1 MSGIFEDRS
10 RVKGNSSD
18 IVRRKL
24 DTSGQDKLTKTIKD
38 NFVKAETDSLER
50 EILLSKPELAK
61 KIRVYQNETDINDP
75 EYVDGY
81 TDIVE
86 EHYGAFQAQSKVA
99 NEFLRRQEMA
109 VKDSYQTAGVNYQI
123 KGLMRED
130 NERIRTYLNETM
142 NTTMASGALPFNAVE
157 DMNRIIDLS
166 LNIPNELKG
175 ALKKNATNDILTTE
189 IQTSIRNDDDVEG
202 IKEKLKTYKKYIDPQ
217 KYKTLHKQIKISEQ
231 QNERALA
238 RLNTRVIKGFAKDL
252 TGYTNCVTTNNCSP
266 ETANLRENIK
276 ESGIDDESKNALI
289 ERFDD
294 INELSEIFTEISND
308 VMGSYKSVESYIT
321 KNPDNDSNNLRR
333 NNILRTYYNDKR
345 MEFKKDPVQF
355 VIDNNDEV
363 KELVDQLDGTE
374 NQQALQSEIRET
386 ISSAIGMHSNR
397 MLTNAEID
405 DISTTDDYKE
415 QLAKIK
421 QVISEKGKTVVDE
434 LIERK
439 AVTKDIKAIGNISDI
454 PVQHRV
460 MELIRDEKEIKQLYA
475 NTPNSFDRT
484 ASILKGKR
492 YYTDFI
498 EASYIKTDAP
508 DEVNSITKL
517 TILQAMRDGDFSPEN
532 LESNFNTL
540 MGDAQVV
547 DKVIV
552 PRDIPESLAKERLT
566 NVKDSDFLYRV
577 LKSKD
582 IDFKGRIISIGA
594 PDGIDVISRFAE
606 EVESGDIEI
615 AVEQGA
621 VVFVKGGMFVRDDSG
636 NLLRIP
642 FDKFNP
648 IEKSVDKELF
658 MKNPHY
664 MNYEVLDA
672 LRKL

>member
-1 MSGIFEDRS
+1 
-10 RVKGNSSD
+10 
-18 IVRRKL
+18 
-24 DTSGQDKLTKTIKD
+24 
-38 NFVKAETDSLER
+38 
-50 EILLSKPELAK
+50 
-61 KIRVYQNETDINDP
+61 
-75 EYVDGY
+75 
-81 TDIVE
+81 
-86 EHYGAFQAQSKVA
+86 
-99 NEFLRRQEMA
+99 
-109 VKDSYQTAGVNYQI
+109 
-123 KGLMRED
+123 
-130 NERIRTYLNETM
+130 
-142 NTTMASGALPFNAVE
+142 VE
-157 DMNRIIDLS
+157 DMNKIIDLS
-166 LNIPNELKG
+166 ANIPEKLKPV
-175 ALKKNATNDILTTE
+175 LKKNATNDILTTE
-189 IQTSIRNDDDVEG
+189 IQTNIRNNDNNEIIRD
-202 IKEKLKTYKKYIDPQ
+202 KLKSYKKYIDPQ
-217 KYKTLHKQIKISEQ
+217 KYKTLHKQLNILEK
-231 QNERALA
+231 QNERAVE
-238 RLNTRVIKGFAKDL
+238 RLNIRQVKDFSNKL
-252 TGYTNCVTTNNCSP
+252 SGYTNCVTTNNCSP
-266 ETANLRENIK
+266 DTANLRENIQA
-276 ESGIDDESKNALI
+276 SGIDDEAKKVLI

-294 INELSEIFTEISND
+294 INDLSEILAEINND
-308 VMGSYKSVESYIT
+308 LMGSYKSVESYIT

-333 NNILRTYYNDKR
+333 NNILRKYYNDKR
-345 MEFKKDPVQF
+345 MEFNKDPVQF
-355 VIDNNDEV
+355 VMSNNNEV
-363 KELVDQLDGTE
+363 KRLVEDLGNSEDE
-374 NQQALQSEIRET
+374 SQSEDIRNEMRES
-386 ISSAIGMHSNR
+386 ISSALDGHSTR

-484 ASILKGKR
+484 ASILKGKS

-517 TILQAMRDGDFSPEN
+517 TILQAMRDGDFSVEN
-532 LESNFNTL
+532 LERNFNTL

-552 PRDIPESLAKERLT
+552 PRDIPESLAKERLN

-594 PDGIDVISRFAE
+594 PDGIDVISRFSE

-615 AVEQGA
+615 AVEQGD

-636 NLLRIP
+636 NLLRLP